1 MKRIFSYISYLTVA
15 LAFLII
21 SLVIFWSVY
30 PYNPLVLSNVK
41 LDRTEVNRGE
51 HIRISADYC
60 KNTDKGADLFISF
73 IDGVVY
79 NTPPQIINLEK
90 GCHHTVLSVY
100 IPKALP
106 TGEFQLKGV
115 FKYKLNPIRE
125 IEVNQLSGEFTII
138 Q

>member
-1 MKRIFSYISYLTVA
+1 MKKIFTLISYLTVA

-21 SLVIFWSVY
+21 ALAIFWSVY
-30 PYNPLVLSNVK
+30 PYKPLVLSNVK

-60 KNTDKGADLFISF
+60 KNTDKSADLFISF

-79 NTPPQIINLEK
+79 NTSPQIINLEK

-106 TGEFQLKGV
+106 TGEFVLKGV
-115 FKYKLNPIRE
+115 FRYKVNPIRT
-125 IEVNQLSGEFTII
+125 IDVNSLSGKFTII

>member
-1 MKRIFSYISYLTVA
+1 MKKIFTLISYLTVA

-21 SLVIFWSVY
+21 ALAIFWSVY
-30 PYNPLVLSNVK
+30 PYKPLVLSNVK

-51 HIRISADYC
+51 HIRVSADYC
-60 KNTDKGADLFISF
+60 KNTDKSADLFISF

-106 TGEFQLKGV
+106 TGEFMLKGV

-125 IEVNQLSGEFTII
+125 IEVNQLSGKFMIVK
-138 Q
+138 